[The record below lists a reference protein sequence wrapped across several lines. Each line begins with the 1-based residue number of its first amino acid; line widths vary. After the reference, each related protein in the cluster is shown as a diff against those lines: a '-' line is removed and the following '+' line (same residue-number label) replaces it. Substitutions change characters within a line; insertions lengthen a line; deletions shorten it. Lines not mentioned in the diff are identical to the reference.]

1 MLHETEE
8 KHRGLN
14 RSTFSSEVVLKNG
27 NFNLHH
33 QFEERKADDYSMNE
47 IVTQRTN
54 RGGYQDKNSGS
65 KALSEYKNIIARG
78 NSSNS
83 KLQNYYNGEDSI
95 RDTSQ
100 ERDASYRVNELRD
113 KIRKSFLTNRGTQGE
128 NMENSLMMSK
138 LNDSSMIR
146 QGSRIKERPEMNNTI
161 STIKQSIELL
171 KQSKA
176 QNDRNRSR
184 IQDCSY
190 EKLNTSMAGKIRNQS
205 DRLSGSFLKQLD
217 DSYVA
222 DTQPKRDGI
231 VSRMVAEKMKTM
243 EKKFQERQKSQDR
256 QTVDENRPSQV
267 LNHEFLKQKLNKLGL
282 NTRSISTNRSHINN
296 KLEEENK
303 NQQANESFRRDSS
316 FSKGLNRAGSTNK
329 FNHKTERLSAKETEE
344 SLQIFRALKNIY
356 QKN

>member
-1 MLHETEE
+1 
-8 KHRGLN
+8 
-14 RSTFSSEVVLKNG
+14 
-27 NFNLHH
+27 
-33 QFEERKADDYSMNE
+33 MNE

-65 KALSEYKNIIARG
+65 KALSEYKNILAGASARG

-83 KLQNYYNGEDSI
+83 KMQNYYNREDRSE
-95 RDTSQ
+95 RDISVHRETSQ

-128 NMENSLMMSK
+128 NMENSMMMSR
-138 LNDSSMIR
+138 LNDSSIIR
-146 QGSRIKERPEMNNTI
+146 QGSRIKERPELNNTI
-161 STIKQSIELL
+161 TTIKQSIELL

-184 IQDCSY
+184 IQDSSY
-190 EKLNTSMAGKIRNQS
+190 DKLNTSMAGKIRNQS

-222 DTQPKRDGI
+222 DSQPKRDGI

-256 QTVDENRPSQV
+256 RPVDENQESRPSQV
-267 LNHEFLKQKLNKLGL
+267 LNHEYLKQKLNKLGL
-282 NTRSISTNRSHINN
+282 NTRSISTNRSHVNN

-303 NQQANESFRRDSS
+303 NQANESFRRDSS
-316 FSKGLNRAGSTNK
+316 FSKGLNRAGSINK

-356 QKN
+356 QKS